1 MNRNKKTLIL
11 ILVLL
16 ILCTGISISYAFFKV
31 SGSNNGKTVAT
42 INGAPLCMSLQ
53 LNVNSISITN
63 EYAVPISDT
72 KALSSD
78 IYKTTLTIENKC
90 ATAQSFNLLLVPGP
104 NNTMPINALKYVLVE
119 SGVATPTNG
128 TIVSDAYSLDSTIIK
143 QLSQATKNTSFNF
156 RSGYLTGSGSISAS
170 TTKTYNLYLW
180 IDENE
185 GGLGNNS
192 TMDKTLSAY
201 LALATGTTI
210 GEEIIATS
218 NLYSTIENRYK
229 LGNSFVKKY
238 GESYG
243 EDGADEYTNPVYYFK
258 GAVEDNNVLFAG
270 FCWKIVRTT
279 DTGGI
284 KMIYNGVQKYFT
296 EDYTLLN
303 QTEYKNLNNTSTYP
317 YTFDSTN
324 KTWTSTNTG
333 TNSSTISFTAP
344 SSGNYVLN
352 YDLSLS
358 DYYEK
363 IYVEIFKDN
372 VSQVKHTGTV
382 AGQIVFNNLNTS
394 NVIKIVFTRN
404 YSSTSGSRN
413 NVIFSFG
420 KANSIIKTCNNTYD
434 AAQIGESAFNSNDD
448 SLAYAGYMHNTVY
461 TDSSKALLSS
471 LYFTGTKAYADS
483 VTYDSSTGKYTLDST
498 TAKTLSVTTSNGST
512 LIGKYTCNQSTT
524 TATCSII
531 YYIVDYS
538 NGYISYYSFVGGDLD
553 VTNKGNNYVF
563 GSTFTYAN
571 ETYTLNGTTT
581 INTDDW
587 PTEKTTINNYHYTCL
602 TNGTTC
608 TSLYYVYY
616 VYNGT
621 LYYITLTNGKSV
633 DDALNEMLYADD
645 VNTQDSTIKKYIDD
659 WYKENMTSYTN
670 KLEDIIF
677 CNDRTI
683 LNKNGWNPN
692 GGSTISDLYFKNYN
706 TNYSLACT
714 NETDRFSV
722 SNNKAKLTYPVGLL
736 SESEVALAMRNTSY
750 STCYLKSSNWYWL
763 ASPYNFRY
771 SFGNFYVRSMAVSSS
786 GDLNYNGVTYAEGVR
801 PAISLKPGTE
811 YTSGDGSYTNPY
823 VIE

>member
-53 LNVNSISITN
+53 LNVNDISITN

-119 SGVATPTNG
+119 SGTTAPTNG
-128 TIVSDAYSLDSTIIK
+128 TIVSDTYALDSTIIK

-156 RSGYLTGSGSISAS
+156 KTGYLTGSGSISVS

-201 LALATGTTI
+201 LALATGTTV

-243 EDGADEYTNPVYYFK
+243 EDGADEYANPVYYFN

-270 FCWKIVRTT
+270 FCWKMVRTT

-284 KMIYNGVQKYFT
+284 KMIYNGVQKDFS
-296 EDYTLLN
+296 EDYTLLS
-303 QTEYKNLNNTSTYP
+303 QAEYKNLNNTSSYP
-317 YTFDSTN
+317 YTFDSTK

-333 TNSSTISFTAP
+333 TNSSTISFTVP
-344 SSGNYVLN
+344 SNGDYVLN
-352 YDLSLS
+352 YDISMYDWANS
-358 DYYEK
+358 

-372 VSQVKHTGTV
+372 VSQVKRTGTV

-394 NVIKIVFTRN
+394 NVIKVVFTRK
-404 YSSTSGSRN
+404 YSTTSGSRN
-413 NVIFSFG
+413 NIIFSFG
-420 KANSIIKTCNNTYD
+420 KTNNVIKTCNNNVGD
-434 AAQIGESAFNSNDD
+434 SQLASDKAFNSSSA
-448 SLAYAGYMHNTVY
+448 SLAYVGYMYNTVY
-461 TDSSKALLSS
+461 NQNEKFLLNQ
-471 LYFTGTKAYADS
+471 LFFYGTKAYADS
-483 VTYDSSTGKYTLDST
+483 VTYDSSTGKYTLDSA
-498 TAKTLSVTTSNGST
+498 TAKTLNLTNSNGST
-512 LIGKYTCNQSTT
+512 LIGKYTCDQSTT
-524 TATCSII
+524 TATCSTV

-538 NGYISYYSFVGGDLD
+538 DNYINYYSLTSGDLNIN
-553 VTNKGNNYVF
+553 NKGSNYAF

-571 ETYTLNGTTT
+571 GTYTLSGTTT

-587 PTEKTTINNYHYTCL
+587 ATKKTTINNYHYTCL
-602 TNGTTC
+602 TDGTTC

-616 VYNGT
+616 MYAGE
-621 LYYITLTNGKSV
+621 LYYITLTNDKSV

-645 VNTQDSTIKKYIDD
+645 VNKNDSTIKTYIDD
-659 WYKENMTSYTN
+659 WYKTNMTSYTD
-670 KLEDIIF
+670 KLEDTVF

-683 LNKNGWNPN
+683 TSKNGWNPN
-692 GGSTISDLYFKNYN
+692 GGSTTSDLYFKNSS

-736 SESEVALAMRNTSY
+736 SAPEVLLAYRNANS
-750 STCYLKSSNWYWL
+750 STYYLKSGNWYWL
-763 ASPYNFRY
+763 ASPNDFSAFSTNGMGVNF
-771 SFGNFYVRSMAVSSS
+771 SGSLSHSYVNSAR
-786 GDLNYNGVTYAEGVR
+786 GVR
-801 PAISLKPGTE
+801 PVVSLKPGTE
-811 YTSGDGSYTNPY
+811 YTTGDGSYTNPF
-823 VIE
+823 VVE